1 MEWLKSGL
9 GQIIA
14 LAAIASTIAGFG
26 YAGAGYVQRLEVLE
40 KKSSK
45 SYSGQII
52 QLEKDVLSINERLSL
67 LSDLPGLRES
77 LNSVEKGNVS
87 LTAQHESLKNKIVS
101 VEKDIEKLEIKLD
114 SYNDN
119 PLAN

>member
-26 YAGAGYVQRLEVLE
+26 YAGAGYVQRLEILE

-45 SYSGQII
+45 SYASQIT
-52 QLEKDVLSINERLSL
+52 QLEKDVVVINEKLTL
-67 LSDLPGLRES
+67 LTDLPGLKRS
-77 LNSVEKGNVS
+77 LNSVEQENAS
-87 LTAQHESLKNKIVS
+87 LTAQYEALQNKFVS
-101 VEKDIEKLEIKLD
+101 VEKDIDKLEDKLD
-114 SYNDN
+114 TYNNN